1 MGRYTGPKMRKVR
14 KFGEAYALAADRSG
28 AAKFVKNHH
37 KQPPG
42 AHGATSMFKKH
53 TGYGLQLM
61 EKQKAKTFYHIMEKQ
76 LRRYYKEA
84 LRQQGSAS
92 DNLLRILESRLDN
105 VVYRGGLANSHPQ
118 ARQFIAHQQFNLN
131 GHRVDIPSLLVK
143 SGDVIQFVGSP
154 KLKDVVNHLATTN
167 SPVSWL
173 KVDPEQCQITVT
185 DLPTRAEI
193 EVPFSEQLIIEFY
206 SR

>member
-1 MGRYTGPKMRKVR
+1 MSRYTGPKMRKVR
-14 KFGEAYALAADRSG
+14 RHGEAFAMAADRST

-53 TGYGLQLM
+53 TGYGLQLQ
-61 EKQKAKTFYHIMEKQ
+61 EKQKARTFYHITEKQ
-76 LRRYYKEA
+76 FRRYYDEA
-84 LRQQGSAS
+84 IRKTGSAS
-92 DNLLRILESRLDN
+92 DNLLQILESRLDN
-105 VVYRGGLANSHPQ
+105 VIYRAGFSNSHPG
-118 ARQFIAHQQFNLN
+118 ARQLVAHKQFTLN
-131 GHRVDIPSLLVK
+131 GQLVSIPSILVK
-143 SGDVIQFVGSP
+143 PKDVIVCASKQ
-154 KLKDVVNHLATTN
+154 KLRDLIGNLAENN

-173 KVDPEQCQITVT
+173 QVDQKNLQITVT